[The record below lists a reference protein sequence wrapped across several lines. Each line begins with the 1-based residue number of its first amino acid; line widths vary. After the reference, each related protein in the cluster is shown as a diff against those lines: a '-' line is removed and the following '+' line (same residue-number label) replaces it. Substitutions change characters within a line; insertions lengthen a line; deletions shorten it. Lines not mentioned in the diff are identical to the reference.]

1 MRINVA
7 FIHTMAR
14 RQHSKWYKLD
24 NAAKIIP
31 SSARGADTRVFR
43 ISCELND
50 EVDPEILQTA
60 LDEVIEDFPL
70 FNCILKKGMFWYY
83 LEDSHMTCK
92 VTPDKLPACSPLYFP
107 GRKNLLYRVCY
118 FHKRINL
125 EMFHV
130 LADGTG
136 AFMFFR
142 KLVTRYLI
150 LAHNLPEE
158 IMDVDVSSQWEKQG
172 DAFDHFYEKEAG
184 LKQLKSMSKTKAYQ
198 IRAERDE
205 NLLPHLVEGT
215 VSAKKFLKLAH
226 DYETTVGILAVALY
240 IQAVLDGMGR
250 RFRNRPIAV
259 SVPVNL
265 RQFFKSDT
273 TRNFFGV
280 ININFDP
287 ALYDGTLESIIPVV
301 KEKFSSQLTEENIA
315 RTMNSYGA
323 LEHNVM
329 IKMVPIW
336 IKDIVIDAFNRAA
349 KKGVTTTISNL
360 GQIKMPAEAAPY
372 IDRFSAF
379 MAAPSQQ
386 ICISSY
392 GDRMVFGEVS
402 PYVTHQE
409 MLNFF
414 RRLIALGVD
423 VEVATNDYDDQS
435 LFHGRE
441 KGNAV
446 LSQV

>member
-1 MRINVA
+1 M
-7 FIHTMAR
+7 
-14 RQHSKWYKLD
+14 
-24 NAAKIIP
+24 
-31 SSARGADTRVFR
+31 FR
-43 ISCELND
+43 ISCELTQ
-50 EVDPEILQTA
+50 EVDPEILQES
-60 LDEVIEDFPL
+60 LDEVIGEFPL
-70 FNCILKKGMFWYY
+70 FNCILKRGVFWYY
-83 LEDSHMTCK
+83 LEDSYMTCK
-92 VTPDKLPACSPLYFP
+92 VTLDDEHACSPLYFP
-107 GRKNLLYRVCY
+107 GRKNLLYRVNY

-142 KLVTRYLI
+142 KLVTKYLI
-150 LAHNLPEE
+150 LAHHLPEE
-158 IMDVDVSSQWEKQG
+158 ILTQDVSSKWEKQG
-172 DAFDHFYEKEAG
+172 DAFDHFYEKESG
-184 LKQLKSMSKTKAYQ
+184 LKQLKAMSATKAYQ
-198 IRAERDE
+198 IQAEKDE

-215 VSAKKFLKLAH
+215 VSAKKFVALAH
-226 DYETTVGILAVALY
+226 TYETTVGILAVAIY
-240 IQAVLDGMGR
+240 IQAILDGMGV
-250 RFRNRPIAV
+250 RFKKRPVVV

-265 RQFFKSDT
+265 RQYFKSDT

-280 ININFDP
+280 INIDYDP
-287 ALYDGTLESIIPVV
+287 SLYDGKLESIIPVV
-301 KEKFSSQLTEENIA
+301 KEKFTSQLTEENIA

-323 LEHNVM
+323 LEHNLM

-336 IKDIVIDAFNRAA
+336 IKDLVIGAFNRAA

-414 RRLIALGVD
+414 RRLISLGVE

-435 LFHGRE
+435 LFQG
-441 KGNAV
+441 KDGKNAI